1 MLYSALE
8 GTVLD
13 PMTFFDT
20 FFKMPWARKRHNK
33 APLMKERE
41 KFLLHE
47 LEIGRKNVGIQQRAC
62 LLLQINRT
70 LGFSR
75 RMRGITHDKLNRTA
89 REWEKYS
96 GPHSVRCQGKHSYDL
111 YRRTARAWLRFNA
124 CLILAVTYVKATRDP
139 RGFG

>member
-1 MLYSALE
+1 MIIGDSKPSIPRTINLLYYTFEA
-8 GTVLD
+8 TVVG

-20 FFKMPWARKRHNK
+20 FFKMPWACKRHNR

-47 LEIGRKNVGIQQRAC
+47 LEIGRKNVGVQQRAC

-75 RMRGITHDKLNRTA
+75 RMRGITHAELDRT
-89 REWEKYS
+89 
-96 GPHSVRCQGKHSYDL
+96 
-111 YRRTARAWLRFNA
+111 
-124 CLILAVTYVKATRDP
+124 
-139 RGFG
+139 